1 MGYWADG
8 MPEIRIDKKTYE
20 IMKIQQKNS
29 QNTSKKSW
37 HSKQQIPEKLSE
49 AFVINDEGDF

>member
-29 QNTSKKSW
+29 QNTSKKS
-37 HSKQQIPEKLSE
+37 
-49 AFVINDEGDF
+49 